1 VITSRPHIQAWVDS
15 TGLPTGT
22 HQATLTVDAGPDILD
37 SPRTIPVVFTLVDEL
52 ERIFLPIVS
61 RDG

>member
-1 VITSRPHIQAWVDS
+1 VRVDP

-22 HQATLTVDAGPDILD
+22 HHATLTVDAGPDILG
-37 SPRTIPVVFTLVDEL
+37 SPQTIPVVFTLVDEL

-61 RDG
+61 KDG

>member
-1 VITSRPHIQAWVDS
+1 VWVEP

-22 HQATLTVDAGPDILD
+22 HNATLTVDADPDILG
-37 SPRTIPVVFTLVDEL
+37 SPQTIPVVFTLVDEL

-61 RDG
+61 EDDR

>member
-1 VITSRPHIQAWVDS
+1 VWVDP

-22 HQATLTVDAGPDILD
+22 HHATLTVDAGLDILD
-37 SPRTIPVVFTLVDEL
+37 NPRTIPVVFTLVDEL

-61 RDG
+61 KDG